1 MAMQLERHH
10 LMQANSAQDRS
21 EDRSNDFPARLA
33 AVAEQMEATL
43 SAVLPSPGGHQSV
56 IMEAMRY
63 AALGGGKRLR
73 PFLMIETAR
82 MLGHEDKGVHV
93 AAAALECLHVYSLVH
108 DDLPCMD
115 DDDLRRGKPTVHKAY
130 DEALAV
136 LAGDG
141 LLTHSFE
148 LLAREDVH
156 PNPSVRLSLIAALA
170 HAGGTQG
177 MIGGQVI
184 DISVSESDRDEALI
198 TQLQDLKTGAL
209 IEYAVTAGATLANA
223 TAEQHK
229 ALKNYARDMGL
240 AFQIKD
246 DILDV
251 EGDAEVVGKA
261 VGKDENLGKAT
272 FVSILG
278 LEGAREKAAQLG
290 QRAKRHLDPFGNSA
304 QTLCDTVDFVLNR
317 SH

>member
-1 MAMQLERHH
+1 MPH
-10 LMQANSAQDRS
+10 NSAVKKSRPAS
-21 EDRSNDFPARLA
+21 MTHDFSSRLA
-33 AVAEQMEATL
+33 QVAGEMETVL
-43 SAVLPSPGGHQSV
+43 SHCLPAFEGHHSV

-73 PFLMIETAR
+73 PFLMVETAH
-82 MLGHEDKGVHV
+82 MLGHETEGTYV

-130 DEALAV
+130 DEAIGV
-136 LAGDG
+136 LTGDG
-141 LLTHSFE
+141 LLTQAFE
-148 LLAREDVH
+148 LLARDIVH
-156 PNPSVRLSLIAALA
+156 KDANIRLDLITGLA
-170 HAGGTQG
+170 KAGGVHG

-198 TQLQDLKTGAL
+198 TQLQELKTGAL
-209 IEYAVTAGATLANA
+209 IEYAVSAGAILAGATAKQ
-223 TAEQHK
+223 ER
-229 ALKNYARDMGL
+229 ALENYARDMGL

-251 EGDAEVVGKA
+251 EGDADIVGKA

-290 QRAKRHLDPFGNSA
+290 NRAKSHLESFEEDA
-304 QTLCDTVDFVLNR
+304 QTLRDTVDFVLNR

>member
-1 MAMQLERHH
+1 M
-10 LMQANSAQDRS
+10 SAAFTLR
-21 EDRSNDFPARLA
+21 
-33 AVAEQMEATL
+33 L
-43 SAVLPSPGGHQSV
+43 SAVAAQMETVLDQLLPQPEGHQSV
-56 IMEAMRY
+56 IMDAMRY

-73 PFLMIETAR
+73 PFLMVETAR
-82 MLGHEDKGVHV
+82 LFGREDAPVWA

-115 DDDLRRGKPTVHKAY
+115 DDDMRRGKPTVHKKFN
-130 DEALAV
+130 EAMAV

-141 LLTHSFE
+141 LLTQSFE
-148 LLAREDVH
+148 IIANCGAQPDVTMKLVSGLAK
-156 PNPSVRLSLIAALA
+156 
-170 HAGGTQG
+170 AGGTHG

-184 DISVSESDRDEALI
+184 DINVAETDRDEALI

-209 IEYAVTAGATLANA
+209 IEYAVTTGAILGGAN
-223 TAEQHK
+223 TKEYN
-229 ALKNYARDMGL
+229 ALQAYALDIGL

-251 EGDAEVVGKA
+251 EGDAEIVGKA

-278 LEGAREKAAQLG
+278 LKGAKEKAAELG
-290 QRAKRHLDPFGNSA
+290 ARAKCHLDPFREKANI
-304 QTLCDTVDFVLNR
+304 LCDTVDFVLNR
-317 SH
+317 QK

>member
-1 MAMQLERHH
+1 MYWTAKAQLGRKI
-10 LMQANSAQDRS
+10 LTQANQD
-21 EDRSNDFPARLA
+21 FTARLSHVA
-33 AVAEQMEATL
+33 AEME
-43 SAVLPSPGGHQSV
+43 SVLGAHLPAPKGHQSV
-56 IMEAMRY
+56 IMDAMRY

-82 MLGHEDKGVHV
+82 MLGYTDKGVYI

-130 DEALAV
+130 DEAIAV

-141 LLTHSFE
+141 LLTYAFE
-148 LLAREDVH
+148 LLAHKAVH
-156 PNPSVRLSLIAALA
+156 PDPALRLGLVTDLA
-170 HAGGTQG
+170 KAGGAHG

-184 DISVSESDRDEALI
+184 DITVSEIDRDEALI

-209 IEYAVTAGATLANA
+209 IEYGVLAGAALAGA
-223 TAEQHK
+223 SAEQTE
-229 ALKNYARDMGL
+229 ALRGYARDIGL

-251 EGDAEVVGKA
+251 EGDANLVGKA

-278 LEGAREKAAQLG
+278 LEVAREKAKDLG
-290 QRAKRHLDPFGNSA
+290 IRAKSHLETFGKDA
-304 QTLCDTVDFVLNR
+304 ETLCDTVDFVLER

>member
-1 MAMQLERHH
+1 MTAL
-10 LMQANSAQDRS
+10 ASPS
-21 EDRSNDFPARLA
+21 SGIDFPSRLA
-33 AVAEQMEATL
+33 AVASEMEATL
-43 SAVLPSPGGHQSV
+43 ASVLPAPEGHQSV
-56 IMEAMRY
+56 IMDAMRY

-73 PFLMIETAR
+73 PFLMIETAH
-82 MLGHEDKGVHV
+82 MLGHADKGTHI

-130 DEALAV
+130 DEAIAV

-141 LLTHSFE
+141 LLTQAFE
-148 LLAREDVH
+148 LLSRAEVH
-156 PNPSVRLSLIAALA
+156 PDPNVRLALVSGLA
-170 HAGGTQG
+170 KAGGTQG

-184 DISVSESDRDEALI
+184 DISVSEVDRDEALI
-198 TQLQDLKTGAL
+198 TELQALKTGAL
-209 IEYAVTAGATLANA
+209 IEYAVTAGALLAGA
-223 TAEQHK
+223 SSKQHM
-229 ALKNYARDMGL
+229 ALQNYARDMGL

-251 EGDAEVVGKA
+251 EGDAETLGKA

-278 LEGAREKAAQLG
+278 LEGARDKAKILG
-290 QRAKRHLDPFGNSA
+290 TRAKRHLDPFGDSA
-304 QTLCDTVDFVLNR
+304 QILCDTVDFVLHR
-317 SH
+317 TH

>member
-1 MAMQLERHH
+1 MP
-10 LMQANSAQDRS
+10 ANPAIIST
-21 EDRSNDFPARLA
+21 EDFPIRLA
-33 AVAEQMEATL
+33 CVAAEMESTL
-43 SAVLPSPGGHQSV
+43 AAVLPSPEGHQSV

-82 MLGHEDKGVHV
+82 SLGYADKGVHI

-130 DEALAV
+130 NEALAV
-136 LAGDG
+136 LTGDG
-141 LLTHSFE
+141 LLTQSFE
-148 LLAREDVH
+148 LLAHDDVH
-156 PNPSVRLSLIAALA
+156 SDPNIRLTLISNLA
-170 HAGGTQG
+170 KASGTHG

-184 DISVSESDRDEALI
+184 DISVSESDRDEDLI
-198 TQLQDLKTGAL
+198 TQLQELKTGAL
-209 IEYAVTAGATLANA
+209 IEYAVTAGATLAGA
-223 TAEQHK
+223 SSTQHTALQ
-229 ALKNYARDMGL
+229 NYARDMGL

-251 EGDAEVVGKA
+251 EGDAVLLGKA

-278 LEGAREKAAQLG
+278 LEAAREKAAQLG
-290 QRAKRHLDPFGNSA
+290 LRAKRHLEPFGENS
-304 QTLCDTVDFVLNR
+304 QMLCNTVDFVLNR

>member
-1 MAMQLERHH
+1 MQQGLRI
-10 LMQANSAQDRS
+10 LMQASPIAPLSD
-21 EDRSNDFPARLA
+21 DFPTRLA
-33 AVAEQMEATL
+33 SVAQEMEATL
-43 SAVLPSPGGHQSV
+43 GAVLPKPEGHQSV
-56 IMEAMRY
+56 IMDAMRY

-82 MLGHEDKGVHV
+82 MLGYADKGVHI

-148 LLAREDVH
+148 LLTRDDVH
-156 PNPSVRLSLIAALA
+156 ADANIRLALISGLA
-170 HAGGTQG
+170 KAGGTHG

-184 DISVSESDRDEALI
+184 DISVSESDRDETLI

-209 IEYAVTAGATLANA
+209 IEYAVTAGATLAGA
-223 TAEQHK
+223 TTEQHK
-229 ALKNYARDMGL
+229 ALQNYARDMGL

-278 LEGAREKAAQLG
+278 LEGAREKAAALG
-290 QRAKRHLDPFGNSA
+290 IRAKSHLDPFGKTA
-304 QTLCDTVDFVLNR
+304 QTLCDTVDFVLER
-317 SH
+317 TH

>member
-1 MAMQLERHH
+1 MQLGQQT
-10 LMQANSAQDRS
+10 LMQASSAIIPS
-21 EDRSNDFPARLA
+21 KDFPSRLA
-33 AVAEQMEATL
+33 EVARQMEATL
-43 SAVLPSPGGHQSV
+43 AAVLPTPEGHQSV

-63 AALGGGKRLR
+63 AALDGGKRLR
-73 PFLMIETAR
+73 PFLMVETAR
-82 MLGHEDKGVHV
+82 MLGYTDKGIYI

-141 LLTHSFE
+141 LLTHSFD
-148 LLAREDVH
+148 LLAREAVH
-156 PNPSVRLSLIAALA
+156 PDANVRLSLISGLA
-170 HAGGTQG
+170 TAGGTHG

-209 IEYAVTAGATLANA
+209 IEYAVTAGATLAGAN
-223 TAEQHK
+223 ENQHI
-229 ALKNYARDMGL
+229 ALQNYARDMGL

-251 EGDAEVVGKA
+251 EGDASVVGKA

-278 LEGAREKAAQLG
+278 LEGARDKAAQLG
-290 QRAKRHLDPFGNSA
+290 DRAKSHLDPFGNTA

-317 SH
+317 TH

>member
-1 MAMQLERHH
+1 MGTPKERKP
-10 LMQANSAQDRS
+10 LMQASSAIKIP
-21 EDRSNDFPARLA
+21 EDFPSRLA
-33 AVAEQMEATL
+33 SVAAEMENTL
-43 SAVLPSPGGHQSV
+43 SSVLPEAEGHQSV
-56 IMEAMRY
+56 IMDAMRY

-73 PFLMIETAR
+73 PFLMIETTR
-82 MLGHEDKGVHV
+82 MLDYTDKGVHI

-156 PNPSVRLSLIAALA
+156 ADANIRLALISGLA
-170 HAGGTQG
+170 KAGGTRG

-184 DISVSESDRDEALI
+184 DISVSESDRDELLI
-198 TQLQDLKTGAL
+198 TQLQNLKTGAL
-209 IEYAVTAGATLANA
+209 IEYAVTAGATLAGANA
-223 TAEQHK
+223 TQHK
-229 ALKNYARDMGL
+229 TLQNYARDMGL

-251 EGDAEVVGKA
+251 EGDADIVGKA

-278 LEGAREKAAQLG
+278 LEGARDKAAELG
-290 QRAKRHLDPFGNSA
+290 IRAKSHLEPFGKNA

-317 SH
+317 TH

>member
-1 MAMQLERHH
+1 MGTPKERKP
-10 LMQANSAQDRS
+10 LMQASSAIKIP
-21 EDRSNDFPARLA
+21 EDFPSRLA
-33 AVAEQMEATL
+33 SVAAEMENTL
-43 SAVLPSPGGHQSV
+43 SYVLPEAEGHQSV
-56 IMEAMRY
+56 IMDAMRY

-73 PFLMIETAR
+73 PFLMIETTR
-82 MLGHEDKGVHV
+82 MLGYTDKGVHI
-93 AAAALECLHVYSLVH
+93 AAAALECHHVYSLVH

-156 PNPSVRLSLIAALA
+156 ADANIRLALISGLA
-170 HAGGTQG
+170 KAGGTYG

-184 DISVSESDRDEALI
+184 DISVSESDRDELLI
-198 TQLQDLKTGAL
+198 TQLQNLKTGAL
-209 IEYAVTAGATLANA
+209 IEYAVTAGATLAGANA
-223 TAEQHK
+223 TQHK
-229 ALKNYARDMGL
+229 TLQNYARDMGL

-251 EGDAEVVGKA
+251 EGDADIVGKA

-278 LEGAREKAAQLG
+278 LEGARDKAAELG
-290 QRAKRHLDPFGNSA
+290 IRAKSHLEPFGKNA

-317 SH
+317 TH

>member
-1 MAMQLERHH
+1 M
-10 LMQANSAQDRS
+10 S
-21 EDRSNDFPARLA
+21 ECAARIE
-33 AVAEQMEATL
+33 V
-43 SAVLPSPGGHQSV
+43 VLDALLPVTQGHQAV

-73 PFLMIETAR
+73 PFLVIETAK
-82 MLGHEDKGVHV
+82 MLGASGKAVE
-93 AAAALECLHVYSLVH
+93 ATAAALECLHVYSLVH

-130 DEALAV
+130 DEAMAV

-141 LLTHSFE
+141 LLTVAFE
-148 LLAREDVH
+148 MIATCDADPATRVQ
-156 PNPSVRLSLIAALA
+156 LIAMLA
-170 HAGGTQG
+170 KAGGTHG

-184 DISVSESDRDEALI
+184 DMTVAEKERDEALI
-198 TQLQDLKTGAL
+198 TQLQNLKTGAL
-209 IEYAVTAGATLANA
+209 IEYAVLAGAVLAGA
-223 TAEQHK
+223 SDDQK
-229 ALKNYARDMGL
+229 SALQSYARDMGL

-251 EGDAEVVGKA
+251 EGDAEIVGKA

-278 LEGAREKAAQLG
+278 LEGARKTAAELG
-290 QRAKRHLDPFGNSA
+290 ARAKSHLAPFGENA
-304 QTLCDTVDFVLNR
+304 QTLCDTVDFVIGR